1 MYVAYNAHTLYAFFS
16 TDNSRTDNSM
26 EIYHNVVSKEEEEAE
41 VIIGNLKVHKQ
52 SDRLNQIFVTNFNKT
67 SHYS

>member
-1 MYVAYNAHTLYAFFS
+1 
-16 TDNSRTDNSM
+16 M
-26 EIYHNVVSKEEEEAE
+26 EIYHNVVSKEEEEAQ